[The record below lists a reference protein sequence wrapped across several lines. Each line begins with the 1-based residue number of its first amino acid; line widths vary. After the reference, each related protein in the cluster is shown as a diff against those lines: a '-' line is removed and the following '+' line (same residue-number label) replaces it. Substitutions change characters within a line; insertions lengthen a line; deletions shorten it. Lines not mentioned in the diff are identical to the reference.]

1 MANGFNIGILS
12 TLDVDSSSSRQQI
25 NEKIKEIE
33 KNINKV
39 SIDIEAKQTKGAS
52 SDLRRSANSVIDN
65 LNKSSQLRK
74 VKVDLDVNLTQSKQN
89 IKKAISTLSDN
100 LSKNKIKVNIDANVD
115 TNAVQRA
122 GKSISTNAQ
131 KGLGTVSS
139 TTSKG
144 QTQEIEK
151 INNSMLH
158 LQKTYSDVSKLSNEL
173 SSVRDNSLRTEIKS
187 IKDANGALQ
196 SYQVN
201 LQRISELGK
210 TLGKESYNYK
220 ANSDGSLSLEKVA
233 DLNSQ
238 EKARKLTHDSMV
250 KSMEQEVSALDRMV
264 EKQKLSTSQAEN
276 IKNVYNQLSRL
287 AKDNKVIS
295 PEQFTKA
302 KSEADR
308 LLKNYTLQNE
318 QLKEQEKIQSA
329 ISKEL
334 ERINKLE
341 TQGKISKGQA
351 AKVTD
356 KYNNFDKK
364 IDTGG
369 VNNLS
374 SEFNKVKQSADGLLL
389 NYSQQN
395 KLLNQ
400 QVSLLAQID
409 RAERRLAST
418 IDKRATSQLKGQLQN
433 LNSNGSGTFGK
444 EAAYQMSQIQEQV
457 RTITAEAERATRS
470 QLGFVE
476 SFRQAMIKFPV
487 WMGATTLFFG
497 AIRSGQNFL
506 SIISDIDSKMVTLSK
521 VMNDNADLESVFL
534 RANDA
539 ALQYGQTI
547 SNVLDVY
554 AEFARQGYGEADT
567 TVFGNAALIAS
578 NVGEIDAKQASE
590 YLTSMSAQWETSATD
605 AMRQVDSLNQIS
617 NEYATTVEKLAQG
630 QAKAGSTA
638 KSMGLTFDE
647 TNAIVGALT
656 AKTKQSGDE
665 IGNFLKAVLPK
676 LYVGT
681 GKNTITDLGINMK
694 DSNGQLKSAITLLE
708 EVSQKIKNVDKD
720 QQAAVIRGLGGT
732 YHYQRMQVL
741 LDDLSKADSLYKQI
755 KNTSENSAGSAIAE
769 NQKYL
774 ESVEAKVNRA
784 KVSIEQFAVAI
795 GDAFVKSGMLDGL
808 RLFTNLM
815 TGLTRHVQELG
826 STSVLI
832 GTLAGTMSLFSKN
845 VRGGFEDARLSIANF
860 IAEAND
866 LESVTQKMKKADGTV
881 VERMVLEGSKG
892 RIKDNQVGAAS
903 QLVMDESLEKYN
915 MAASKAKAASTSTLA
930 FADSQK
936 TLTTQAL
943 LTSSAL
949 NTSNIKTTATAT
961 VSKVATVA
969 VNGFKAAMRG
979 LASATLVGAAI
990 AGISF
995 VLEKVIS
1002 KFDSASNAAEN
1013 YKMQQDTLKQTIESM
1028 GGTGEIDKLI
1038 DKYGQLEEKMRSGKS
1053 FDDTEA
1059 AQYKETV
1066 SQIKNIFPDLV
1077 SSEGQYGAT
1086 LSANSNTLKE
1096 RVELMKQQLEIEKEN
1111 ARIKNEADLRKQYDD
1126 SVKEANKLNG
1136 GKGNWF
1142 SDSIHKDPET
1152 KLRERAGSV
1161 GTPNGNNNEIY
1172 QLQTRIDK
1180 VKSLEEAEKRQA
1192 EAQKLLAEAR
1202 KNGDQE
1208 SISSLDRI
1216 IGALDSY
1223 KSKKAQATA
1232 ADNAAIDAQARLFTS
1247 KIEQIKNANYSIGDS
1262 GKAILISLSS
1272 SVRTFSKSGE
1282 DAKNTFST
1290 LNGLLTQD
1298 AGFASKMQEYE
1309 AALNSFKNAKNETER
1324 ADRLPVL
1331 QAAYT
1336 KVAQAILDAA
1346 RAANFSKEEQ
1356 NKLKQSLESNIEAET
1371 GYSASISKSGQ
1382 VSIETAKKI
1391 DANTNSVDKNTV
1403 AKEDNAE
1410 ASEKQA
1416 EANKQLA
1423 DSLRETGNTHE
1434 LLNNSLNEL
1443 SEGDLSWNNLTSLV
1457 EKYGEEVLGVANN
1470 HEALTE
1476 FIKAKQD
1483 EETENF
1489 NANLQKKL
1497 DNSEAYYNS
1506 VAGKGTELAEHLM
1519 QTYGIDASNYNTLT
1533 ELKAGITDIYN
1544 HGSAKQ
1550 QEKLVNQIAQH
1561 YGVDLSN
1568 YGTLGKKKDALEK
1581 AILQALGKKWAAHIN
1596 ELRRIADEAF
1606 ADIPEAPKD
1615 TNTAEYADY
1624 IEKSWNAA
1632 KASTDSTVANLTYS
1646 WQIGQ
1651 TIDGAI
1657 DSIIGGDKVF
1667 KQAADSAGKLGS
1679 VAKDLGNGLDK
1690 TGKGGDRASK
1700 GLGKAGKAMD
1710 KASKEADKL
1719 EKEAAS
1725 AGVSV
1730 EKLYKTFTV
1739 TTYVADELQM
1749 ALDKVNFQLE
1759 KQKLNTQKYA
1769 VWSQKYRDSLK
1780 AENKLIDEKTKKL
1793 NEQIKSMQEQIKAGQ
1808 VIEYGLVNSDYNA
1821 PYLKFT
1827 ANGLDG
1833 GKTASIGAVGSTTQ
1847 EKVWNYLRGKGLSEH
1862 AVAGIMG
1869 NIERESRFLP
1879 NAKEPNGTGIGLVQ
1893 WSFGRADNLRNFAK
1907 RRGKS
1912 WADLNTQLDFLWQ
1925 ELQTTERGA
1934 LNALKASGSVIGAA
1948 DAFQRKFE
1956 RAGVVAQGQRNS
1968 AANKYYKQFKGT
1980 NVGGKV
1986 LKGMAG
1992 KSVVSDPSAY
2002 LFDSTFG
2009 HYTKGG
2015 LRGPHYGLDITSGQ
2029 INNAQIR
2036 AAKSGIVTF
2045 KGWTGGGN
2053 TISIFDGKNTYTYMH
2068 MIRPSHLKRGDK
2080 VAAGQHVGNV
2090 GSTFGAGGKST
2101 GPHLHVQVNKGR
2113 TPNGTF
2119 VDTFT
2124 GKHAAIDPRIGNYL
2138 KVSGNGN
2145 FNFGSVGDLSIP
2157 TGELSQ
2163 AMVDSYNQAQEQMLA
2178 EIEAGINEHNES
2190 EKMKQKVDEL
2200 RKKLMDTQLDLVRNM
2215 QAKNENLFN
2224 IHKSNIASFD
2234 HSRELQAA
2242 KSAKYEY
2249 ELNKIEFEKGRNS
2262 KDWRKKNEQLQTSK
2276 ELEKGWEQDKIK
2288 YIDKVIKQN
2297 KGGILGKQTA
2307 FRDELEKVK
2316 REAQQN
2322 VRDIASGIMRARGE
2336 IIASLIDQI
2345 IEDYTKDTEKI
2356 QRSIDSIGKKKGH
2369 LDPANVDQAKTLVDL
2384 TTQQHKEATK
2394 LAEKTKFYIT
2404 QLESQAKKVKKNAE
2418 LKKRLTNQI
2427 KEMKTAFD
2435 DATLSAHEFLKEA
2448 ADLAIERQL
2457 TINARRLKEFQ
2468 AELRKAEYKNAFVNS
2483 EFQIDLFR
2491 DGQEKMLN
2499 GYAKEQQALEKNKK
2513 ELEEQLKLYKK
2524 LPAQSEKI
2532 KDSIEEITNALQ
2544 ENNKS
2549 LHNLRFELANSIIN
2563 SMKTVYQKQL
2573 EVATKAYD
2581 DEYKEY
2587 EKLINK
2593 KLKLIDEEAQEETF
2607 QKDVKEKTENLNKIR
2622 DEIAQRLGDDSLA
2635 NQKKLKDLRE
2645 QLRQGEEEY
2654 EAYLRNKNREDRK
2667 QALQDELQDKND
2679 QLTQQKEDLNK
2690 AFTDLLEDTRRF
2702 NSIQEELMAGQI
2714 DKYKAMVEDLTKF
2727 VSDNMK
2733 DIGNSVGQNIID
2745 GIDETFKNLLEVAQ
2759 LLQKQDKGN
2768 NPVPNSSLK
2777 PKPLSEATAAAIK
2790 QINAVAPSAILNG
2803 LQIKDIVKPKDIGKS
2818 TNVTTNNNTQA
2829 KSLVNIENF
2838 NGSKKEV
2845 DDLVGTL
2852 ENALRKKG
2860 TI

>member
-139 TTSKG
+139 ATSKG

-201 LQRISELGK
+201 LQRINELGK

-444 EAAYQMSQIQEQV
+444 EAAYQMSQIQGQV

-903 QLVMDESLEKYN
+903 QLVMDESLEKYD

-979 LASATLVGAAI
+979 LASATLVGVAI

-1038 DKYGQLEEKMRSGKS
+1038 DKYTELENKMRSGKS

-1086 LSANSNTLKE
+1086 LSANSSVLKQ
-1096 RVELMKQQLEIEKEN
+1096 RVELMKQQLEIEKQRAQNKQQQEAIETAKSSREEADKIQSGGLLKPNLEN
-1111 ARIKNEADLRKQYDD
+1111 ELRIKTL
-1126 SVKEANKLNG
+1126 
-1136 GKGNWF
+1136 
-1142 SDSIHKDPET
+1142 
-1152 KLRERAGSV
+1152 SV
-1161 GTPNGNNNEIY
+1161 GYDKGSKEIDNKV
-1172 QLQTRIDK
+1172 LK
-1180 VKSLEEAEKRQA
+1180 VKSLNDALEIQKLILEKIALAESNGDTKEAARWSQKNQYLQNYINKKNEVATLEQAQTNA
-1192 EAQKLLAEAR
+1192 EAQKFDIQVNRMLSKNQELGDSSKSVFITLNQTVQGLV
-1202 KNGDQE
+1202 KNGEQAE
-1208 SISSLDRI
+1208 KVFTQFTASL
-1216 IGALDSY
+1216 A
-1223 KSKKAQATA
+1223 
-1232 ADNAAIDAQARLFTS
+1232 
-1247 KIEQIKNANYSIGDS
+1247 
-1262 GKAILISLSS
+1262 
-1272 SVRTFSKSGE
+1272 
-1282 DAKNTFST
+1282 
-1290 LNGLLTQD
+1290 QD
-1298 AGFASKMQEYE
+1298 AGFAQKMQTYE
-1309 AALNSFKNAKNETER
+1309 NALNNFKNAKNEAER
-1324 ADRLPVL
+1324 ADKLPAL
-1331 QAAYT
+1331 EAAYT
-1336 KVAQAILDAA
+1336 QVAKAILEVAKSSGLSKSQQNELKQAI
-1346 RAANFSKEEQ
+1346 EG
-1356 NKLKQSLESNIEAET
+1356 NIEAET
-1371 GYSASISKSGQ
+1371 EHAVTISNTGK
-1382 VSIETAKKI
+1382 VTI
-1391 DANTNSVDKNTV
+1391 DASKNIKQNTKVVDENSLS
-1403 AKEDNAE
+1403 KEDNAE
-1410 ASEKQA
+1410 ATEKMKK
-1416 EANKQLA
+1416 ANEEMANAMRDAASTQ
-1423 DSLRETGNTHE
+1423 E
-1434 LLNNSLNEL
+1434 LLGKAQGELGSNGEL
-1443 SEGDLSWNNLTSLV
+1443 SWDTQTDLV
-1457 EKYGEEVLGVANN
+1457 KQYGVEVLDLMND
-1470 HEALTE
+1470 HEALSDFLATKREEEIAGHLEMLNAKEANDADYYKKTFAKGSELTE
-1476 FIKAKQD
+1476 Y
-1483 EETENF
+1483 
-1489 NANLQKKL
+1489 L
-1497 DNSEAYYNS
+1497 SE
-1506 VAGKGTELAEHLM
+1506 
-1519 QTYGIDASNYNTLT
+1519 QYGIDASQYGTMN

-1544 HGSAKQ
+1544 NGTAKQ
-1550 QEKLVNQIAQH
+1550 QQKLVDGIAEY
-1561 YGVDLSN
+1561 YGIDLSN
-1568 YGTLGKKKDALEK
+1568 FGTLAEKKDALETELAK
-1581 AILQALGKKWAAHIN
+1581 QLGNKWTTYIN
-1596 ELRRIADEAF
+1596 HIADTTNAIFEKL
-1606 ADIPEAPKD
+1606 DGSLLSKAPAYKI
-1615 TNTAEYADY
+1615 A
-1624 IEKSWNAA
+1624 KSFTQGSLAAA
-1632 KASTDSTVANLTYS
+1632 KQFTLN
-1646 WQIGQ
+1646 
-1651 TIDGAI
+1651 
-1657 DSIIGGDKVF
+1657 
-1667 KQAADSAGKLGS
+1667 AGKLILDTD
-1679 VAKDLGNGLDK
+1679 AKFNKASNQKFNSNIADQLKGIGDNAKNAASGLDGVGRSGNG
-1690 TGKGGDRASK
+1690 ASK

-1808 VIEYGLVNSDYNA
+1808 VIEYGLVNSDYDV
-1821 PYLKFT
+1821 PYLKFS

-1833 GKTASIGAVGSTTQ
+1833 GKTGSVGAVGSTTQ

-1893 WSFGRADNLRNFAK
+1893 WSFGRANNLRNFAK

-2404 QLESQAKKVKKNAE
+2404 QLEAQAKKVKKNAE

-2532 KDSIEEITNALQ
+2532 KVSIEEITNALQ

-2593 KLKLIDEEAQEETF
+2593 KIKLIDEEAQEETF

-2654 EAYLRNKNREDRK
+2654 ETYLRNKNREDRK

>member
-201 LQRISELGK
+201 LQRINELGK

-444 EAAYQMSQIQEQV
+444 EAAYQMSQIQGQV

-903 QLVMDESLEKYN
+903 QLVMDESLEKYD

-979 LASATLVGAAI
+979 LASATLVGVAI

-1038 DKYGQLEEKMRSGKS
+1038 DKYTELENKMRSGKS

-1086 LSANSNTLKE
+1086 LSANSSVLKQ
-1096 RVELMKQQLEIEKEN
+1096 RVELMKQQLEIEKQRAQNKQQQEAIETAKSSREEADKIQSGGLLKPNLEN
-1111 ARIKNEADLRKQYDD
+1111 ELRIKTL
-1126 SVKEANKLNG
+1126 
-1136 GKGNWF
+1136 
-1142 SDSIHKDPET
+1142 
-1152 KLRERAGSV
+1152 SV
-1161 GTPNGNNNEIY
+1161 GYDKGSKEIDNKV
-1172 QLQTRIDK
+1172 LK
-1180 VKSLEEAEKRQA
+1180 VKSLNDALEIQKLILEKIALAESNGDTKEAARWSQKNQYLQNYINKKNEVATLEQAQTNA
-1192 EAQKLLAEAR
+1192 EAQKFDIQVNRMLSKNQELGDSSKSVFITLNQTVQGLV
-1202 KNGDQE
+1202 KNGEQAE
-1208 SISSLDRI
+1208 KVFTQFTASL
-1216 IGALDSY
+1216 A
-1223 KSKKAQATA
+1223 
-1232 ADNAAIDAQARLFTS
+1232 
-1247 KIEQIKNANYSIGDS
+1247 
-1262 GKAILISLSS
+1262 
-1272 SVRTFSKSGE
+1272 
-1282 DAKNTFST
+1282 
-1290 LNGLLTQD
+1290 QD
-1298 AGFASKMQEYE
+1298 AGFAQKMQTYE
-1309 AALNSFKNAKNETER
+1309 NALNNFKNAKNEAER
-1324 ADRLPVL
+1324 ADKLPAL
-1331 QAAYT
+1331 EAAYT
-1336 KVAQAILDAA
+1336 QVAKAILEVAKSSGLSKSQQNELKQAI
-1346 RAANFSKEEQ
+1346 EG
-1356 NKLKQSLESNIEAET
+1356 NIEAET
-1371 GYSASISKSGQ
+1371 EHAVTISNTGK
-1382 VSIETAKKI
+1382 VTI
-1391 DANTNSVDKNTV
+1391 DASKNIKQNTKAVDENSLS
-1403 AKEDNAE
+1403 KEDNAE
-1410 ASEKQA
+1410 ATEKMKK
-1416 EANKQLA
+1416 ANEEMANAMRDAASTQ
-1423 DSLRETGNTHE
+1423 E
-1434 LLNNSLNEL
+1434 LLGKAQGELGSNGEL
-1443 SEGDLSWNNLTSLV
+1443 SWDTQTDLV
-1457 EKYGEEVLGVANN
+1457 KQYGVEVLDLMND
-1470 HEALTE
+1470 HEALSDFLATKREEEIAGHLEMLNAKEANDADYYKKTFAKGSELTE
-1476 FIKAKQD
+1476 Y
-1483 EETENF
+1483 
-1489 NANLQKKL
+1489 L
-1497 DNSEAYYNS
+1497 SE
-1506 VAGKGTELAEHLM
+1506 
-1519 QTYGIDASNYNTLT
+1519 QYGIDASQYGTMN

-1544 HGSAKQ
+1544 NGTAKQ
-1550 QEKLVNQIAQH
+1550 QQKLVDGIAEY
-1561 YGVDLSN
+1561 YGIDLSN
-1568 YGTLGKKKDALEK
+1568 FGTLAEKKDALETELAK
-1581 AILQALGKKWAAHIN
+1581 QLGNKWTTYIN
-1596 ELRRIADEAF
+1596 HIADTTNAIFEKL
-1606 ADIPEAPKD
+1606 DGSLLSKAPAYKI
-1615 TNTAEYADY
+1615 A
-1624 IEKSWNAA
+1624 KSFTQGSLAAA
-1632 KASTDSTVANLTYS
+1632 KQFTLN
-1646 WQIGQ
+1646 
-1651 TIDGAI
+1651 
-1657 DSIIGGDKVF
+1657 
-1667 KQAADSAGKLGS
+1667 AGKLILDTD
-1679 VAKDLGNGLDK
+1679 AKFNKASNQKFNSNIADQLKGIGDNAKNAASGLDGVGRSGNG
-1690 TGKGGDRASK
+1690 ASK

-1808 VIEYGLVNSDYNA
+1808 VIEYGLVNSDYDV
-1821 PYLKFT
+1821 PYLKFS

-1833 GKTASIGAVGSTTQ
+1833 GKTGSVGAVGSTTQ

-1893 WSFGRADNLRNFAK
+1893 WSFGRANNLRNFAK

-2404 QLESQAKKVKKNAE
+2404 QLEAQAKKVKKNAE

-2532 KDSIEEITNALQ
+2532 KVSIEEITNALQ

-2593 KLKLIDEEAQEETF
+2593 KIKLIDEEAQEETF

-2654 EAYLRNKNREDRK
+2654 ETYLRNKNREDRK

>member
-12 TLDVDSSSSRQQI
+12 TLDVDSSSSRKQI
-25 NEKIKEIE
+25 NETIKEIE

-39 SIDIEAKQTKGAS
+39 SVEFEARQTKGAS
-52 SDLRRSANSVIDN
+52 NDLRKSANSVIDS
-65 LNKSSQLRK
+65 LNKSSQLKK

-89 IKKAISTLSDN
+89 IKRAISTLSDS

-115 TNAVQRA
+115 ASAAQKA

-131 KGLGTVSS
+131 KGLGAVSS

-144 QTQEIEK
+144 QAQEIEK
-151 INNSMLH
+151 INNSMLQ
-158 LQKTYSDVSKLSNEL
+158 LQKTYSDVSKLSSEL
-173 SSVRDNSLRTEIKS
+173 SNVRDNSLRTEIKS

-201 LQRISELGK
+201 LQRVSELGK
-210 TLGKESYNYK
+210 TLGRESYNYK
-220 ANSDGSLSLEKVA
+220 ADDDGSLSLEKVA
-233 DLNSQ
+233 NLNSQ

-264 EKQKLSTSQAEN
+264 EKQRLSTSQAER
-276 IKNVYNQLSRL
+276 IKNVYNQLSRS

-302 KSEADR
+302 KSEADS
-308 LLKNYTLQNE
+308 LLKKYTLQNE

-351 AKVTD
+351 VKATD
-356 KYNNFDKK
+356 KYNILDNK
-364 IDTGG
+364 IDAGA

-374 SEFNKVKQSADGLLL
+374 AEFSKVKQSADGLLL
-389 NYSQQN
+389 DYSQQN

-433 LNSNGSGTFGK
+433 LNSNGSSAFGK
-444 EAAYQMSQIQEQV
+444 EAAYQMSQIQGQV

-554 AEFARQGYGEADT
+554 AEFARQGYDEADT

-708 EVSQKIKNVDKD
+708 EVSEKIKNVDKD

-866 LESVTQKMKKADGTV
+866 LESVTQKMKKDDGTV
-881 VERMVLEGSKG
+881 IERMVLEGSKG

-903 QLVMDESLEKYN
+903 QLVMDESLEKYD

-949 NTSNIKTTATAT
+949 NTSNVKTTATAT

-1038 DKYGQLEEKMRSGKS
+1038 DRYTELENKMRSGKS

-1086 LSANSNTLKE
+1086 LSANSSVLKQ
-1096 RVELMKQQLEIEKEN
+1096 RVELMKQQLEIEKQRAQNKQQQEAIKTAKESREEADKIQTGGRFKPNLEN
-1111 ARIKNEADLRKQYDD
+1111 ELRIKTLTVGYDKN
-1126 SVKEANKLNG
+1126 SKEIDNKIL
-1136 GKGNWF
+1136 
-1142 SDSIHKDPET
+1142 
-1152 KLRERAGSV
+1152 
-1161 GTPNGNNNEIY
+1161 
-1172 QLQTRIDK
+1172 K
-1180 VKSLEEAEKRQA
+1180 VKSLNDALDVQKLILEKIALAESNGDTKEAARWNQKHQYLQDYISKKNEVATLEQAQTNA
-1192 EAQKLLAEAR
+1192 EAQKFDIQVNKMLSKNQELSDSSKSVFITLNQTVQGLV
-1202 KNGDQE
+1202 KNGEEAERVFTQFTA
-1208 SISSLDRI
+1208 SL
-1216 IGALDSY
+1216 
-1223 KSKKAQATA
+1223 
-1232 ADNAAIDAQARLFTS
+1232 
-1247 KIEQIKNANYSIGDS
+1247 ANDS
-1262 GKAILISLSS
+1262 G
-1272 SVRTFSKSGE
+1272 FSQKLKS
-1282 DAKNTFST
+1282 
-1290 LNGLLTQD
+1290 
-1298 AGFASKMQEYE
+1298 YE
-1309 AALNSFKNAKNETER
+1309 SALNSFKNAKNEAER
-1324 ADRLPVL
+1324 ADKLPAL
-1331 QAAYT
+1331 EAAYT
-1336 KVAQAILDAA
+1336 QVARAILEVAKSSGLSKSQQNELKQAI
-1346 RAANFSKEEQ
+1346 EG
-1356 NKLKQSLESNIEAET
+1356 NIEAET
-1371 GYSASISKSGQ
+1371 EHAAT
-1382 VSIETAKKI
+1382 VSNTGKVTI
-1391 DANTNSVDKNTV
+1391 DASKNIKQNTNAVDENSLS
-1403 AKEDNAE
+1403 KEDNAE
-1410 ASEKQA
+1410 ATEKMKK
-1416 EANKQLA
+1416 ANEDAANAMKDAASVQ
-1423 DSLRETGNTHE
+1423 E
-1434 LLNNSLNEL
+1434 LLGKAQGELGANGEL
-1443 SEGDLSWNNLTSLV
+1443 SWDTQTDLV
-1457 EKYGEEVLGVANN
+1457 KQYGVEVLDLMND
-1470 HEALTE
+1470 HEALSEFLATKREEEIAGHLEMLNEKEANDADYYKKTFAKGSALTE
-1476 FIKAKQD
+1476 Y
-1483 EETENF
+1483 
-1489 NANLQKKL
+1489 L
-1497 DNSEAYYNS
+1497 SE
-1506 VAGKGTELAEHLM
+1506 
-1519 QTYGIDASNYNTLT
+1519 QYGIDATQYGTIN
-1533 ELKAGITDIYN
+1533 ELKAGITDVYN
-1544 HGSAKQ
+1544 NGTAKQ
-1550 QEKLVNQIAQH
+1550 QQELVDGIAKY
-1561 YGVDLSN
+1561 YGIDLSN
-1568 YGTLGKKKDALEK
+1568 FGTLAEKKDALETELAK
-1581 AILQALGKKWAAHIN
+1581 QLGNKWTTYIN
-1596 ELRRIADEAF
+1596 HIADTTNAIFEKL
-1606 ADIPEAPKD
+1606 DGSLLSKAPGYKL
-1615 TNTAEYADY
+1615 A
-1624 IEKSWNAA
+1624 KSFTQGSLAAA
-1632 KASTDSTVANLTYS
+1632 KQFTLN
-1646 WQIGQ
+1646 
-1651 TIDGAI
+1651 
-1657 DSIIGGDKVF
+1657 
-1667 KQAADSAGKLGS
+1667 AGKLILDTD
-1679 VAKDLGNGLDK
+1679 AKFAKAGNQKFNSNIADQLKGIGDKAKNAASGLDGVGRSGNG
-1690 TGKGGDRASK
+1690 ASK

-1808 VIEYGLVNSDYNA
+1808 VIEYGLVNSDYDV
-1821 PYLKFT
+1821 PYLKFS
-1827 ANGLDG
+1827 ANGLDS
-1833 GKTASIGAVGSTTQ
+1833 GKTGSVGAVGSTTQ

-1869 NIERESRFLP
+1869 NIERESRFIP
-1879 NAKEPNGTGIGLVQ
+1879 NAKEPDGTGIGLVQ

-2080 VAAGQHVGNV
+2080 VTAGQHVGNV

-2113 TPNGTF
+2113 TPSGTF

-2145 FNFGSVGDLSIP
+2145 FNFGSVGDLNIP

-2249 ELNKIEFEKGRNS
+2249 ELNKIEFEHGRNS
-2262 KDWRKKNEQLQTSK
+2262 KEWRKKNEQLQTSK

-2307 FRDELEKVK
+2307 YRDELEKVK

-2404 QLESQAKKVKKNAE
+2404 QLEAQAKKVKKNAE
-2418 LKKRLTNQI
+2418 LKKRLTQQI
-2427 KEMKTAFD
+2427 KDMKTAYD

-2448 ADLAIERQL
+2448 ADVAIERQL

-2593 KLKLIDEEAQEETF
+2593 KLKLIDEEAQEEAF

-2714 DKYKAMVEDLTKF
+2714 DKYKVMVEDLTKF

-2768 NPVPNSSLK
+2768 NPVPNSNLK

>member
-201 LQRISELGK
+201 LQRINELGK

-233 DLNSQ
+233 DLNSR

-444 EAAYQMSQIQEQV
+444 EAAYQMSQIQGQV

-903 QLVMDESLEKYN
+903 QLVMDESLEKYD
-915 MAASKAKAASTSTLA
+915 MAASKAKAASTSALA

-979 LASATLVGAAI
+979 LASATLVGVAI

-1038 DKYGQLEEKMRSGKS
+1038 DKYTELENKMRSGKS

-1086 LSANSNTLKE
+1086 LSANSSVLKQ
-1096 RVELMKQQLEIEKEN
+1096 RVELMKQQLEIEKQRAQNKQQQEAIETAKSSREEADKIQSGGLLKPNLEN
-1111 ARIKNEADLRKQYDD
+1111 ELRIKTL
-1126 SVKEANKLNG
+1126 
-1136 GKGNWF
+1136 
-1142 SDSIHKDPET
+1142 
-1152 KLRERAGSV
+1152 SV
-1161 GTPNGNNNEIY
+1161 GYDKGSKEIDNKV
-1172 QLQTRIDK
+1172 LK
-1180 VKSLEEAEKRQA
+1180 VKSLNDALEIQKLILEKIALAESNGDTKEAARWSQKNQYLQNYINKKNEVATLEQAQTNA
-1192 EAQKLLAEAR
+1192 EAQKFDIQVNRMLSKNQELGDSSKSVFITLNQTVQGLV
-1202 KNGDQE
+1202 KNGEQAE
-1208 SISSLDRI
+1208 KVFTQFTASL
-1216 IGALDSY
+1216 A
-1223 KSKKAQATA
+1223 
-1232 ADNAAIDAQARLFTS
+1232 
-1247 KIEQIKNANYSIGDS
+1247 
-1262 GKAILISLSS
+1262 
-1272 SVRTFSKSGE
+1272 
-1282 DAKNTFST
+1282 
-1290 LNGLLTQD
+1290 QD
-1298 AGFASKMQEYE
+1298 AGFAQKMQTYE
-1309 AALNSFKNAKNETER
+1309 NALNNFKNAKNEAER
-1324 ADRLPVL
+1324 ADKLPAL
-1331 QAAYT
+1331 EAAYT
-1336 KVAQAILDAA
+1336 QVAKAILEVAKSSGLSKSQQNELKQAI
-1346 RAANFSKEEQ
+1346 EG
-1356 NKLKQSLESNIEAET
+1356 NIEAET
-1371 GYSASISKSGQ
+1371 EHAVTISNTGK
-1382 VSIETAKKI
+1382 VTI
-1391 DANTNSVDKNTV
+1391 DASKNIKQNTKAVDENSLS
-1403 AKEDNAE
+1403 KEDNAE
-1410 ASEKQA
+1410 ATEKMKK
-1416 EANKQLA
+1416 ANEEMANAMRDAASTQ
-1423 DSLRETGNTHE
+1423 E
-1434 LLNNSLNEL
+1434 LLGKAQGELGSNGEL
-1443 SEGDLSWNNLTSLV
+1443 SWDTQTDLV
-1457 EKYGEEVLGVANN
+1457 KQYGVEVLDLMND
-1470 HEALTE
+1470 HEALSDFLATKREEEIAGHLEMLNAKEANDADYYKKTFAKGSELTE
-1476 FIKAKQD
+1476 Y
-1483 EETENF
+1483 
-1489 NANLQKKL
+1489 L
-1497 DNSEAYYNS
+1497 SE
-1506 VAGKGTELAEHLM
+1506 
-1519 QTYGIDASNYNTLT
+1519 QYGIDASQYGTMN

-1544 HGSAKQ
+1544 NGTAKQ
-1550 QEKLVNQIAQH
+1550 QQKLVDGIAEY
-1561 YGVDLSN
+1561 YGIDLSN
-1568 YGTLGKKKDALEK
+1568 FGTLAEKKDALETELAK
-1581 AILQALGKKWAAHIN
+1581 QLGNKWTTYIN
-1596 ELRRIADEAF
+1596 HIADTTNAIFEKL
-1606 ADIPEAPKD
+1606 DGSLLSKAPAYKI
-1615 TNTAEYADY
+1615 A
-1624 IEKSWNAA
+1624 KSFTQGSLAAA
-1632 KASTDSTVANLTYS
+1632 KQFTLN
-1646 WQIGQ
+1646 
-1651 TIDGAI
+1651 
-1657 DSIIGGDKVF
+1657 
-1667 KQAADSAGKLGS
+1667 AGKLILDTD
-1679 VAKDLGNGLDK
+1679 AKFNKASNQKFNSNIADQLKGIGDNAKNAASGLDGVGRSGNG
-1690 TGKGGDRASK
+1690 ASK

-1739 TTYVADELQM
+1739 TTYVADELQI

-1808 VIEYGLVNSDYNA
+1808 VIEYGLVNSDYDV
-1821 PYLKFT
+1821 PYLKFS

-1833 GKTASIGAVGSTTQ
+1833 GKTGSVGAVGSTTQ

-1893 WSFGRADNLRNFAK
+1893 WSFGRANNLRNFAK

-2404 QLESQAKKVKKNAE
+2404 QLEAQAKKVKKNAE

-2654 EAYLRNKNREDRK
+2654 ETYLRNKNREDRK

>member
-52 SDLRRSANSVIDN
+52 NDLRRSANSVIDN

-201 LQRISELGK
+201 LQRINELGK

-287 AKDNKVIS
+287 AKDNKVIN

-389 NYSQQN
+389 NFSQQN

-444 EAAYQMSQIQEQV
+444 EAAYQMSQIQGQV

-903 QLVMDESLEKYN
+903 QLVMDESLEKYD

-1202 KNGDQE
+1202 KSGDQE

-1247 KIEQIKNANYSIGDS
+1247 QIEQIKTANYSIGDS
-1262 GKAILISLSS
+1262 GKAILISLST
-1272 SVRTFSKSGE
+1272 SVQEFAKSGE

-1298 AGFASKMQEYE
+1298 AGFANKMQEYE

-1356 NKLKQSLESNIEAET
+1356 NKLKQSLETNIEAET
-1371 GYSASISKSGQ
+1371 GYSASISRSGQ

-1808 VIEYGLVNSDYNA
+1808 VIEYGLVNSDYNV

-1833 GKTASIGAVGSTTQ
+1833 GKTASIGAIGSTTQ

-1968 AANKYYKQFKGT
+1968 AANRYYKQFKGSNGGSAVKVSNAGQSIVAGWKKTAPFGRYYGT
-1980 NVGGKV
+1980 N
-1986 LKGMAG
+1986 
-1992 KSVVSDPSAY
+1992 
-2002 LFDSTFG
+2002 T
-2009 HYTKGG
+2009 
-2015 LRGPHYGLDITSGQ
+2015 PHYGVDYASSVGSP
-2029 INNAQIR
+2029 IR
-2036 AAKSGIVTF
+2036 AARGGVVLSSG
-2045 KGWTGGGN
+2045 WSNYGGGN
-2053 TISIFDGKNTYTYMH
+2053 QIVIYNPKLNKTFTYMH
-2068 MIRPSHLKRGDK
+2068 MLSDLRVKKGQQ
-2080 VAAGQHVGNV
+2080 VVAGQLIGRMGNT
-2090 GSTFGAGGKST
+2090 GNSS
-2101 GPHLHVQVNKGR
+2101 GPHLHFQVNEGKGF
-2113 TPNGTF
+2113 TAAGTS
-2119 VDTFT
+2119 FT
-2124 GKHAAIDPRIGNYL
+2124 GWNRAINPEPYLRIAGD
-2138 KVSGNGN
+2138 NGKFDFRN
-2145 FNFGSVGDLSIP
+2145 MSNLDIP

-2394 LAEKTKFYIT
+2394 LAEKTKFYIS

-2468 AELRKAEYKNAFVNS
+2468 AELRKAEYKNAFISS

-2667 QALQDELQDKND
+2667 QALQDELQDKNE

-2714 DKYKAMVEDLTKF
+2714 DKYKTMVEDLTKF

-2768 NPVPNSSLK
+2768 NPVPNSNLK

>member
-201 LQRISELGK
+201 LQRINELGK

-444 EAAYQMSQIQEQV
+444 EAAYQMSQIQGQV

-903 QLVMDESLEKYN
+903 QLVMDESLEKYD

-979 LASATLVGAAI
+979 LASATLVGVAI

-1038 DKYGQLEEKMRSGKS
+1038 DKYTELENKMRSGKS

-1086 LSANSNTLKE
+1086 LSANSSVLKQ
-1096 RVELMKQQLEIEKEN
+1096 RVELMKQQLEIEKQRAQNKQQQEAIETAKSSREEADKIQSGGLLKPNLEN
-1111 ARIKNEADLRKQYDD
+1111 ELRIKTL
-1126 SVKEANKLNG
+1126 
-1136 GKGNWF
+1136 
-1142 SDSIHKDPET
+1142 
-1152 KLRERAGSV
+1152 SV
-1161 GTPNGNNNEIY
+1161 GYDKGSKEIDNKV
-1172 QLQTRIDK
+1172 LK
-1180 VKSLEEAEKRQA
+1180 VKSLNDALEIQKLILEKIALAESNGDTKEAARWSQKNQYLQNYINKKNEVATLEQAQTNA
-1192 EAQKLLAEAR
+1192 EAQKFDIQVNRMLSKNQELGDSSKSVFITLNQTVQGLV
-1202 KNGDQE
+1202 KNGEQAE
-1208 SISSLDRI
+1208 KVFTQFTASL
-1216 IGALDSY
+1216 A
-1223 KSKKAQATA
+1223 
-1232 ADNAAIDAQARLFTS
+1232 
-1247 KIEQIKNANYSIGDS
+1247 
-1262 GKAILISLSS
+1262 
-1272 SVRTFSKSGE
+1272 
-1282 DAKNTFST
+1282 
-1290 LNGLLTQD
+1290 QD
-1298 AGFASKMQEYE
+1298 AGFAQKMQTYE
-1309 AALNSFKNAKNETER
+1309 NALNNFKNAKNEAER
-1324 ADRLPVL
+1324 ADKLPAL
-1331 QAAYT
+1331 EAAYT
-1336 KVAQAILDAA
+1336 QVAKAILEVAKSSGLSKSQQNELKQAI
-1346 RAANFSKEEQ
+1346 EG
-1356 NKLKQSLESNIEAET
+1356 NIEAET
-1371 GYSASISKSGQ
+1371 EHAVTISNTGK
-1382 VSIETAKKI
+1382 VTI
-1391 DANTNSVDKNTV
+1391 DASKNIKQNTKVVDENSLS
-1403 AKEDNAE
+1403 KEDNAE
-1410 ASEKQA
+1410 ATEKMKK
-1416 EANKQLA
+1416 ANEEMANAMRDAASTQ
-1423 DSLRETGNTHE
+1423 E
-1434 LLNNSLNEL
+1434 LLGKAQGELGSNGEL
-1443 SEGDLSWNNLTSLV
+1443 SWDTQTDLV
-1457 EKYGEEVLGVANN
+1457 KQYGVEVLDLMND
-1470 HEALTE
+1470 HEALSDFLATKREEEIAGHLEMLNAKEANDADYYKKTFAKGSELTE
-1476 FIKAKQD
+1476 Y
-1483 EETENF
+1483 
-1489 NANLQKKL
+1489 L
-1497 DNSEAYYNS
+1497 SE
-1506 VAGKGTELAEHLM
+1506 
-1519 QTYGIDASNYNTLT
+1519 QYGIDASQYGTMN

-1544 HGSAKQ
+1544 NGTAKQ
-1550 QEKLVNQIAQH
+1550 QQKLVDGIAEY
-1561 YGVDLSN
+1561 YGIDLSN
-1568 YGTLGKKKDALEK
+1568 FGTLAEKKDALETELAK
-1581 AILQALGKKWAAHIN
+1581 QLGNKWTTYIN
-1596 ELRRIADEAF
+1596 HIADTTNAIFEKL
-1606 ADIPEAPKD
+1606 DGSLLSKAPAYKI
-1615 TNTAEYADY
+1615 A
-1624 IEKSWNAA
+1624 KSFTQGSLAAA
-1632 KASTDSTVANLTYS
+1632 KQFTLN
-1646 WQIGQ
+1646 
-1651 TIDGAI
+1651 
-1657 DSIIGGDKVF
+1657 
-1667 KQAADSAGKLGS
+1667 AGKLILDTD
-1679 VAKDLGNGLDK
+1679 AKFNKASNQKFNSNIADQLKGIGDNAKNAASGLDGVGRSGNG
-1690 TGKGGDRASK
+1690 ASK

-1808 VIEYGLVNSDYNA
+1808 VIEYGLVNSDYDV
-1821 PYLKFT
+1821 PYLKFS

-1833 GKTASIGAVGSTTQ
+1833 GKTGSVGAVGSTTQ

-1893 WSFGRADNLRNFAK
+1893 WSFGRANNLRNFAK

-2404 QLESQAKKVKKNAE
+2404 QLEAQAKKVKKNAE

-2622 DEIAQRLGDDSLA
+2622 DEIAQRLGDGSLA

-2654 EAYLRNKNREDRK
+2654 ETYLRNKNREDRK

>member
-201 LQRISELGK
+201 LQRINELGK

-287 AKDNKVIS
+287 AKDNKVIN

-444 EAAYQMSQIQEQV
+444 EAAYQMSQIQGQV

-815 TGLTRHVQELG
+815 TSLTRHVQELG

-903 QLVMDESLEKYN
+903 QLVMDESLEKYD

-979 LASATLVGAAI
+979 LASATLVGVAI

-995 VLEKVIS
+995 VLEKIIS

-1038 DKYGQLEEKMRSGKS
+1038 DKYTELENKMRSGKS

-1086 LSANSNTLKE
+1086 LSANSSVLKQ
-1096 RVELMKQQLEIEKEN
+1096 RVELMKQQLEIEKQRAQNKQQQEAIETAKSSREEADKIQSGGLLKPNLEN
-1111 ARIKNEADLRKQYDD
+1111 ELRIKTL
-1126 SVKEANKLNG
+1126 
-1136 GKGNWF
+1136 
-1142 SDSIHKDPET
+1142 
-1152 KLRERAGSV
+1152 SV
-1161 GTPNGNNNEIY
+1161 GYDKGSKEIDNKV
-1172 QLQTRIDK
+1172 LK
-1180 VKSLEEAEKRQA
+1180 VKSLNDALEIQKLILEKIALAESNGDTKEAARWSQKNQYLQNYINKKNEVATLEQAQTNA
-1192 EAQKLLAEAR
+1192 EAQKFDIQVNRMLSKNQELGDSSKSVFITLNQTVQGLV
-1202 KNGDQE
+1202 KNGEQAE
-1208 SISSLDRI
+1208 KVFTQFTASL
-1216 IGALDSY
+1216 A
-1223 KSKKAQATA
+1223 
-1232 ADNAAIDAQARLFTS
+1232 
-1247 KIEQIKNANYSIGDS
+1247 
-1262 GKAILISLSS
+1262 
-1272 SVRTFSKSGE
+1272 
-1282 DAKNTFST
+1282 
-1290 LNGLLTQD
+1290 QD
-1298 AGFASKMQEYE
+1298 AGFAQKMQTYE
-1309 AALNSFKNAKNETER
+1309 NALNNFKNAKNEAER
-1324 ADRLPVL
+1324 ADKLPAL
-1331 QAAYT
+1331 EAAYT
-1336 KVAQAILDAA
+1336 QVAKAILEVAKSSGLSKSQQNELKQAI
-1346 RAANFSKEEQ
+1346 EG
-1356 NKLKQSLESNIEAET
+1356 NIEAET
-1371 GYSASISKSGQ
+1371 EHAVTISNTGK
-1382 VSIETAKKI
+1382 VTI
-1391 DANTNSVDKNTV
+1391 DASKNIKQNTKAVDENSLS
-1403 AKEDNAE
+1403 KEDNAE
-1410 ASEKQA
+1410 ATEKMKK
-1416 EANKQLA
+1416 ANEEMANAMRDAASTQ
-1423 DSLRETGNTHE
+1423 E
-1434 LLNNSLNEL
+1434 LLGKAQGELGSNGEL
-1443 SEGDLSWNNLTSLV
+1443 SWDTQTDLV
-1457 EKYGEEVLGVANN
+1457 KQYGVEVLDLMND
-1470 HEALTE
+1470 HEALSDFLATKREEEIAGHLEMLNAKEANDADYYKKTFAKGSELTE
-1476 FIKAKQD
+1476 Y
-1483 EETENF
+1483 
-1489 NANLQKKL
+1489 L
-1497 DNSEAYYNS
+1497 SE
-1506 VAGKGTELAEHLM
+1506 
-1519 QTYGIDASNYNTLT
+1519 QYGIDASQYGTMN

-1544 HGSAKQ
+1544 NGTAKQ
-1550 QEKLVNQIAQH
+1550 QQKLVDGIAEY
-1561 YGVDLSN
+1561 YGIDLSN
-1568 YGTLGKKKDALEK
+1568 FGTLAEKKDALETELAK
-1581 AILQALGKKWAAHIN
+1581 QLGNKWTTYIN
-1596 ELRRIADEAF
+1596 HIADTTNAIFEKL
-1606 ADIPEAPKD
+1606 DGSLLSKAPAYKI
-1615 TNTAEYADY
+1615 A
-1624 IEKSWNAA
+1624 KSFTQGSLAAA
-1632 KASTDSTVANLTYS
+1632 KQFTLN
-1646 WQIGQ
+1646 
-1651 TIDGAI
+1651 
-1657 DSIIGGDKVF
+1657 
-1667 KQAADSAGKLGS
+1667 AGKLILDTD
-1679 VAKDLGNGLDK
+1679 AKFNKASNQKFNSNIADQLKGIGDNAKNAASGLDGVGRSGNG
-1690 TGKGGDRASK
+1690 ASK

-1968 AANKYYKQFKGT
+1968 AANRYYKQFKGS
-1980 NVGGKV
+1980 NGGSAVKV
-1986 LKGMAG
+1986 SNAG
-1992 KSVVSDPSAY
+1992 QSIVAGWKKTAP
-2002 LFDSTFG
+2002 FG
-2009 HYTKGG
+2009 HYYGTNT
-2015 LRGPHYGLDITSGQ
+2015 PHYGVDYASSVGSP
-2029 INNAQIR
+2029 IR
-2036 AAKSGIVTF
+2036 AARGGVVLSSG
-2045 KGWTGGGN
+2045 WSNYGGGN
-2053 TISIFDGKNTYTYMH
+2053 QIVIYNPKLNKTFTYMH
-2068 MIRPSHLKRGDK
+2068 MLSDLRVKKGQQ
-2080 VAAGQHVGNV
+2080 VVAGQLIGRMGNT
-2090 GSTFGAGGKST
+2090 GNSS
-2101 GPHLHVQVNKGR
+2101 GPHLHFQVNEGKGF
-2113 TPNGTF
+2113 TAAGTS
-2119 VDTFT
+2119 FT
-2124 GKHAAIDPRIGNYL
+2124 GWNRAINPEPYLRIAGD
-2138 KVSGNGN
+2138 NGKFDFRN
-2145 FNFGSVGDLSIP
+2145 MSNLDIP

-2200 RKKLMDTQLDLVRNM
+2200 RKKLMDTQLELVRNM

-2404 QLESQAKKVKKNAE
+2404 QLEAQAKKVKKNAE

-2468 AELRKAEYKNAFVNS
+2468 TELRKAEYKNAFVNS

-2654 EAYLRNKNREDRK
+2654 ETYLRNKNREDRK